1 MKQKNGWN
9 LTMKRIIIML
19 MVALI
24 AASLISFGP
33 ASADS
38 PRYLRITEM
47 TMEPQGPHASFTVE
61 YELGLFAKIYVLFL
75 GSGNI
80 EPAIN
85 YMFYDFDEIKIIS
98 VQENHAKVLAYNV
111 GYQDNDIRGVFF
123 YDSHMLGATVD
134 TFIVFPGSE
143 NPERLY
149 NVASTPNVFM
159 RPAE

>member
-19 MVALI
+19 LLALI
-24 AASLISFGP
+24 ATSLISFGP

-38 PRYLRITEM
+38 PRYLHITEM

-61 YELGLFAKIYVLFL
+61 YELDFIARLYVLFL

-85 YMFYDFDEIKIIS
+85 NMFYDFDEIKIIILYPKLF
-98 VQENHAKVLAYNV
+98 HT
-111 GYQDNDIRGVFF
+111 DISIIAGIDHDGSPSQSIF
-123 YDSHMLGATVD
+123 SIPKMLKK
-134 TFIVFPGSE
+134 
-143 NPERLY
+143 
-149 NVASTPNVFM
+149 
-159 RPAE
+159 

>member
-1 MKQKNGWN
+1 M
-9 LTMKRIIIML
+9 MKRIIIIL
-19 MVALI
+19 LVALI
-24 AASLISFGP
+24 ASSLSSFGP

-38 PRYLRITEM
+38 PRYLHIIEM

-61 YELGLFAKIYVLFL
+61 YELDFIAQLYVLFL

-85 YMFYDFDEIKIIS
+85 DLFYDFDDIKIIS
-98 VQENHAKVLAYNV
+98 IKENQARVLAHNV
-111 GYQDNDIRGVFF
+111 GYKDDDIGGVFF
-123 YDSHMLGATVD
+123 YDSYVLGAQVD

-159 RPAE
+159 RLDE

>member
-19 MVALI
+19 LLALI
-24 AASLISFGP
+24 ATSLISFGP

-38 PRYLRITEM
+38 PRYLHITEM

-61 YELGLFAKIYVLFL
+61 YELDFIARLYVLFL

-85 YMFYDFDEIKIIS
+85 DMFYDFDEIKIIS
-98 VQENHAKVLAYNV
+98 IKENHAKVLAYNV
-111 GYQDNDIRGVFF
+111 GYQDDDIGGVYF
-123 YDSHMLGATVD
+123 YDSYMLGATVD
-134 TFIVFPGSE
+134 TFIVFPDSE

-149 NVASTPNVFM
+149 NVALTPNVFM

>member
-1 MKQKNGWN
+1 
-9 LTMKRIIIML
+9 MKRIIIML
-19 MVALI
+19 LATLI
-24 AASLISFGP
+24 ATSLIYFGP
-33 ASADS
+33 ANAET

-61 YELGLFAKIYVLFL
+61 YELDLFATIYVLFL

-85 YMFYDFDEIKIIS
+85 EMFYDFDEIKIIS
-98 VQENHAKVLAYNV
+98 IKENHAKVLAYNV
-111 GYQDNDIRGVFF
+111 GYQDNDIDGVFF
-123 YDSHMLGATVD
+123 YDSYILGATVD

-159 RPAE
+159 RPAN